1 MKTKFFPGN
10 VLAGNT
16 ISNGIFSP
24 IKNAEVEDMVV
35 TADLTPMGGPAYT
48 AVSLI
53 LHGVAT
59 KLPFSQ
65 WRSSPNAE
73 PSVTTEYKVQ
83 EIKNEK
89 EFATHLGIN
98 FNGSLVQAGLS
109 LDTQHNRKKT
119 HVLVSFIQKLLQFLH
134 LLKTAF

>member
-1 MKTKFFPGN
+1 
-10 VLAGNT
+10 
-16 ISNGIFSP
+16 
-24 IKNAEVEDMVV
+24 MVV

-48 AVSLI
+48 AVIPNITWSSYQTTLQ
-53 LHGVAT
+53 
-59 KLPFSQ
+59 Q

-98 FNGSLVQAGLS
+98 FNGSPVQAGLS
-109 LDTQHNRKKT
+109 LDTHHNRKRRMF
-119 HVLVSFIQKLLQFLH
+119 SFRLFRNYLQFLH